1 MKITRNMSSKFY
13 PDFIPIYFYMV
24 SSARIQLPGTSVLT
38 PETFWKSEQ
47 TRYSALLFKA
57 YRRFNTP
64 VQSAPFRRAVVGNRI
79 EFAKPIRNDAIRVNI
94 GVFL

>member
-13 PDFIPIYFYMV
+13 PDFIPIYGYMV
-24 SSARIQLPGTSVLT
+24 SSVRIQLPGTSVLT

-47 TRYSALLFKA
+47 KRYSSLLFKA
-57 YRRFNTP
+57 YRRFNP
-64 VQSAPFRRAVVGNRI
+64 PIQSAPFRRAVVGNRI
-79 EFAKPIRNDAIRVNI
+79 EFAKPIHNDAIRVNI